1 MSEEA
6 KEKVKKEV
14 TLESIQKGLFINRI
28 IGLAC
33 FAVLA
38 GIFIVVIIAYSKVN
52 VLLTDTRPTVDR
64 IQNLDMDGIENS
76 VNEINSFVANTDFD
90 HASKVIESVPEDI
103 FDQLSEIEV
112 YLEQIASF
120 ADMKEDLAEAV
131 DNFNRLSV
139 QMAEFQAKME
149 PLLKLFSR

>member
-38 GIFIVVIIAYSKVN
+38 GIFIVVIIAYNKVN
-52 VLLTDTRPTVDR
+52 VLLTDTRPAVDR

-149 PLLKLFSR
+149 PLLRLFSR